1 VFPQTKSGGST
12 TFGAL
17 TLLLGLGAVS
27 GCGSADRLPTAP
39 VTGIVTFDGKPLA
52 NAEIW
57 LVPKSEEVKNAKITI
72 RPYAKTRADGTFT
85 VTSYL
90 VDDGAPLGEYAIM
103 VVPAGSRTNTE
114 EERANDAP
122 SEKKGRDRPLATFPA
137 KYRDPTTSGQSF
149 TVKDG
154 PNQLVLDLK
163 SK

>member
-1 VFPQTKSGGST
+1 VVFAQAKPIGVL
-12 TFGAL
+12 A
-17 TLLLGLGAVS
+17 LLLGLTAIS
-27 GCGSADRLPTAP
+27 GCGSDGRLPTAP
-39 VTGIVTFDGKPLA
+39 VAGKITFDGKPLA

-57 LVPKSEEVKNAKITI
+57 LVPRSDEVKNAKVTI
-72 RPYAKTRADGTFT
+72 RPYAKTRPDGTLT

-103 VVPAGSRTNTE
+103 IVPPGSRTNTD

-122 SEKKGRDRPLATFPA
+122 SEAKRRERPLASFPA
-137 KYRDPTTSGQSF
+137 KYRDPTTSGLTF
-149 TVKDG
+149 TVKGG